1 MGAPHAAHGWAR
13 EGPHR
18 SMSEPSSRNG
28 AARQAQRAG
37 RSRTRAVPRE
47 GPFSQ
52 ALLVPA
58 PTPLVQ
64 SIREKINAAT
74 NTMTATTLTG
84 ML

>member
-18 SMSEPSSRNG
+18 NMSERSSRNG
-28 AARQAQRAG
+28 AARRAQ

-47 GPFSQ
+47 GRFFQ
-52 ALLVPA
+52 ALLVAA
-58 PTPLVQ
+58 PTPSVQ
-64 SIREKINAAT
+64 SIREKISADIK
-74 NTMTATTLTG
+74 TMTATTRTG